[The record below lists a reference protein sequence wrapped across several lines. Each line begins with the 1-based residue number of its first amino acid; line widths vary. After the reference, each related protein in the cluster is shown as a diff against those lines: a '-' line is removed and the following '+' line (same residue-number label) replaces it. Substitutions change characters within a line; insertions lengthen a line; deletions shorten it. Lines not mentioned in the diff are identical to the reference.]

1 VVKRLAM
8 AISLSTETQQRL
20 EEVLKNGPYRSADD
34 VVSAA
39 LDALNELETP
49 SLDERS
55 LDAIDR
61 AEAQIERGEVH
72 DWNGVRDQ
80 VRAKFLGE

>member
-1 VVKRLAM
+1 M

-34 VVSAA
+34 VVRAA

-49 SLDERS
+49 SLDEAS

-61 AEAQIERGEVH
+61 AESQIERGEVH
-72 DWNGVRDQ
+72 DWNSVRDQ
-80 VRAKFLGE
+80 VRAEFLRE